1 MEDLP
6 MRKHNAELTAMLID
20 DSRTIREMLAAM
32 LVNQGVG
39 RVLQAED
46 GVSAFQVLE
55 ASERPVD
62 LLFCDLAMPG
72 VDGVETLRGLATRHI
87 EAGVVLLSGL
97 DPKLMATVADMAE
110 QLGLRMLGVLRK
122 PFSEAQIAAMIDR
135 YWRMRQPPR
144 RRPSL
149 MVTLEELDEAMDE
162 QRIDVYY
169 QPKIRLS
176 DGVLS
181 GVEALARMHHPA
193 YGVIDPDAFI
203 PLAEE
208 SSSRITRLTLSVL
221 RQAIAQA
228 GEWRRKGLDLGM
240 SINMSALAIRRLDLP
255 DIVSDLAAQAGVPND
270 SITLELTES
279 QVMQSAEILHIVSRF
294 RLRDFK
300 LAIDDYGTGHSS
312 LQRLQRLPFTELK
325 IDRSFVHGASSDA
338 DMRSILETSIDL
350 GRRLRMEVVAEGVE
364 NWSDWHLLEGM
375 GCDVAQGY
383 VAARTIAAPGIPL
396 FAQRWAQQLH

>member
-383 VAARTIAAPGIPL
+383 VAARPIAAPGIPL

>member
-1 MEDLP
+1 
-6 MRKHNAELTAMLID
+6 
-20 DSRTIREMLAAM
+20 
-32 LVNQGVG
+32 
-39 RVLQAED
+39 VLQAED

-364 NWSDWHLLEGM
+364 NM

-383 VAARTIAAPGIPL
+383 VAARPIAAPGIPL